1 MSTLE
6 AIRKA
11 LECHLEIF
19 QNTKV
24 TKTFKVWLNALWR
37 KVGLSLTIIRGGI
50 TVEIDNSISKNIA
63 NPRELERLFRED
75 PKAFKKS
82 FSHAWEQN
90 PDSPVLAAWYERLNF
105 KEAAHTEK
113 TSLLQKGFLF
123 MGILAILAGIS
134 TRIIFHFV
142 EQEAIA
148 PINLAFG
155 ILPFIAAYFVYK
167 NNPPKK
173 VLYTLALMFLLSGL
187 YLNMLPSNHNDSIIL
202 AYLHLPIFLWG
213 LIGLAFI
220 GNEYGIGSTRLA
232 YLKFNLEF
240 CILYAS
246 MAISGMLLAAL
257 TMQLF
262 SFVGLDIEDFYFRNV
277 VLFGAAALAIVATYL
292 VSMNLKLAKNI
303 TPYIAKIFSPL
314 VLATLLV
321 YLITVIWVGKNPF
334 LDRNFLLV
342 FNGILFSVLAVTIFS
357 ITESGTDKKK
367 NISDYISFALII
379 LALIIDSVALSAIVF
394 RLSSY
399 GITPNR
405 IAVLGVN
412 ILIWGNLIW
421 IMVSYMRFLQ
431 NKTGPSTIQDAVTKY
446 LPVYVLWAAFVT
458 FTFPLIFN

>member
-1 MSTLE
+1 M
-6 AIRKA
+6 
-11 LECHLEIF
+11 
-19 QNTKV
+19 
-24 TKTFKVWLNALWR
+24 
-37 KVGLSLTIIRGGI
+37 TISRGGI
-50 TVEIDNSISKNIA
+50 TVEIDNSISENIA
-63 NPRELERLFRED
+63 NPRELERMFRED

-105 KEAAHTEK
+105 KETAHTEK
-113 TSLLQKGFLF
+113 ASLLQKGFLF

-134 TRIIFHFV
+134 TRIIFHFF
-142 EQEAIA
+142 EQQAIA

-155 ILPFIAAYFVYK
+155 ILPFIAVYFVYK
-167 NNPPKK
+167 NKPHKK
-173 VLYTLALMFLLSGL
+173 VLYTLALMFLISVLH
-187 YLNMLPSNHNDSIIL
+187 LNMLPLNDNDSTIL

-213 LIGLAFI
+213 LIGLAFT
-220 GNEYGIGSTRLA
+220 GNEYGIGSARLA
-232 YLKFNLEF
+232 YLKFNLEL

-262 SFVGLDIEDFYFRNV
+262 SFVDLDIEDFYFRNV

-321 YLITVIWVGKNPF
+321 YLITVIWVEKNPF
-334 LDRNFLLV
+334 LDRNFLIA
-342 FNGILFSVLAVTIFS
+342 FNGILLGVLAVTIFS
-357 ITESGTDKKK
+357 ITESGTDEKK
-367 NISDYISFALII
+367 NISDYINLALIV

-405 IAVLGVN
+405 LVVLGVN

-431 NKTGPSTIQDAVTKY
+431 NKTGPSPIQDAVTKY

-458 FTFPLIFN
+458 FTFPFIFN